1 MQELPF
7 VTVLVL
13 NYNSLRD
20 LPDSLQSLQQL
31 DYPEDRHELLL
42 VDNGSQDESLSWVR
56 EHYPQIRIVE
66 TSANLGYAGGNNAGV
81 RAAQGEWVA
90 ILNPDTRVQ
99 PDWLRTLV
107 RPALG
112 GGRVAVVASRM
123 LTWQGDAL
131 DFGDAAINFMGWGCQ
146 PGYGSQRLEDYL
158 AEKLLLFACGGA
170 MLVHRDQF
178 LDAGGFDEDYF
189 AYFEDVDLGWRL
201 WLLGHQVAYAPQATV
216 FHRHHGGWEEV
227 ADAKRWLLAE
237 RNALFTIVKNYS
249 AEHLALILPAAL
261 LLLFQRAYL
270 DVSPDPALY
279 GWVPAS
285 IAQPFG
291 RRYYLGQTAQLLR
304 RRQFAELVK
313 RAGDELE
320 RRWRRCDQAPAAG
333 AEPLA
338 RRPVAGAF
346 RVPPLPAA
354 RLLAGRQVWQAWD
367 RLQAK
372 RAAVQARRQR
382 TDDEI
387 FPLFQWALRS
397 NFEDTRFIQAMG
409 HVTDCFGLESVFTSA
424 VEAEWEHVPD
434 EADAIAS
441 LSQAVIAKLL
451 SLMDRAFALSGAPE
465 EWFLVGEPQPPETME
480 LSEEAVAVL
489 ARMNQILWSL
499 PERSPLGL
507 LRWLEKE
514 IPC

>member
-20 LPDSLQSLQQL
+20 LPDNLQSLQQL

-42 VDNGSQDESLSWVR
+42 VDNDSEDSSLSWVR
-56 EHYPQIRIVE
+56 EHYPQVRIVK
-66 TSANLGYAGGNNAGV
+66 TGGNLGYAGGNNAGV

-99 PDWLRTLV
+99 PDWLRALV

-112 GGRVAVVASRM
+112 GSNVASVASRM
-123 LTWQGDAL
+123 LAWQGDTL

-146 PGYGSQRLEDYL
+146 PGYGTLRLDDYL
-158 AEKLLLFACGGA
+158 AEKPLIFACGGA
-170 MLVHRDQF
+170 MLVHRDRF

-201 WLLGHQVAYAPQATV
+201 WLLGHQVTYAPQAIV
-216 FHRHHGGWEEV
+216 FHRHHGAWEEV
-227 ADAKRWLLAE
+227 ANAKRWLLAE
-237 RNALFTIVKNYS
+237 RNTLFTIVKNYS
-249 AEHLALILPAAL
+249 AEYLGLILPAAL

-279 GWVPAS
+279 GGVPAS
-285 IAQPFG
+285 VAQPFG
-291 RRYYLGQTAQLLR
+291 GRYYLAQTAQLLR
-304 RRQFAELVK
+304 RRQFADLGK
-313 RAGDELE
+313 RAGDELG
-320 RRWRRCDQAPAAG
+320 RRWRRRGQTAG
-333 AEPLA
+333 VAVQSVA
-338 RRPVAGAF
+338 RRPVDGVF
-346 RVPPLPAA
+346 QVPPLPAA
-354 RLLAGRQVWQAWD
+354 RLLAGRQVWQSWD
-367 RLQAK
+367 RLLAK
-372 RAAVQARRQR
+372 RAGVQARRQR
-382 TDDEI
+382 ADEEI

-397 NFEDTRFIQAMG
+397 NFGDSRFIQAMA
-409 HVTDCFGLESVFTSA
+409 HVAHRFGLESVFTAAAA
-424 VEAEWEHVPD
+424 VEWERNPGEV
-434 EADAIAS
+434 EAIAS
-441 LSQAVIAKLL
+441 LSQAVVAKLL
-451 SLMDRAFALSGAPE
+451 SFMDHAFSISTAPE
-465 EWFLVGEPQPPETME
+465 EWFLVGGAPPPEIMA
-480 LSEEAVAVL
+480 LPEEAVALL

-499 PERSPLGL
+499 PERPPLAL